1 MSTLSS
7 RVGLRASTTTLA
19 SFRKHAKQS
28 VVNPH
33 SSNFNS
39 RRKSLLVSNG
49 ATISFVRD
57 SVETSVPDV
66 KLTKSRD
73 GTSGTAFFTFE
84 NPDVFESATGD
95 ITGMYLS
102 DEEGEMTTVSSCCLL
117 YHLIARCVS
126 YLKTSDVI
134 ASPFDSKSS
143 HRVLDVSIFVS
154 LSVSLSEPPLFSNKQ
169 TLFNSDLRVMNNFTQ
184 VDVNAKF
191 VNGKPKCIEARY
203 IMRSSQEWERFMRFM
218 TRYAEDNGLGFN
230 KTS

>member
-126 YLKTSDVI
+126 YLKNVRRHRFPVWLKI
-134 ASPFDSKSS
+134 ISS
-143 HRVLDVSIFVS
+143 CSRCFHLRLSFCLS
-154 LSVSLSEPPLFSNKQ
+154 LWTP
-169 TLFNSDLRVMNNFTQ
+169 TLL
-184 VDVNAKF
+184 
-191 VNGKPKCIEARY
+191 
-203 IMRSSQEWERFMRFM
+203 
-218 TRYAEDNGLGFN
+218 
-230 KTS
+230 

>member
-134 ASPFDSKSS
+134 ASPFDSSCVRS
-143 HRVLDVSIFVS
+143 ISRCFHRLS
-154 LSVSLSEPPLFSNKQ
+154 LFSLSETLFSDEW
-169 TLFNSDLRVMNNFTQ
+169 FNSDL
-184 VDVNAKF
+184 
-191 VNGKPKCIEARY
+191 
-203 IMRSSQEWERFMRFM
+203 
-218 TRYAEDNGLGFN
+218 L
-230 KTS
+230 

>member
-19 SFRKHAKQS
+19 PFRKGAKQS
-28 VVNPH
+28 SSLV

-39 RRKSLLVSNG
+39 RRKFVVSNG

-73 GTSGTAFFTFE
+73 GTSGTAIFTFE

-102 DEEGEMTTVSSCCLL
+102 DEEGEMTTVSCCCLL
-117 YHLIARCVS
+117 YHPIARCVS
-126 YLKTSDVI
+126 YLQTSDVI
-134 ASPFDSKSS
+134 ASPFDASS
-143 HRVLDVSIFVS
+143 SSSCSRCFHLRLSFCRS
-154 LSVSLSEPPLFSNKQ
+154 L
-169 TLFNSDLRVMNNFTQ
+169 
-184 VDVNAKF
+184 
-191 VNGKPKCIEARY
+191 
-203 IMRSSQEWERFMRFM
+203 
-218 TRYAEDNGLGFN
+218 
-230 KTS
+230 

>member
-117 YHLIARCVS
+117 YHLIARDVFRI
-126 YLKTSDVI
+126 LKRQTSSLPRLTHHHRLVF
-134 ASPFDSKSS
+134 SMFPSS
-143 HRVLDVSIFVS
+143 SLFLS
-154 LSVSLSEPPLFSNKQ
+154 LSLNPHSSLTNKLYL
-169 TLFNSDLRVMNNFTQ
+169 TLIYV
-184 VDVNAKF
+184 
-191 VNGKPKCIEARY
+191 
-203 IMRSSQEWERFMRFM
+203 
-218 TRYAEDNGLGFN
+218 
-230 KTS
+230 

>member
-7 RVGLRASTTTLA
+7 RCGLLSSTTTLA
-19 SFRKHAKQS
+19 PFRKGAKQS
-28 VVNPH
+28 SPLV

-39 RRKSLLVSNG
+39 SSGRRKSFAISNA
-49 ATISFVRD
+49 ATISFVKGD
-57 SVETSVPDV
+57 VETSVPDV

-102 DEEGEMTTVSSCCLL
+102 DEEGEMTTV
-117 YHLIARCVS
+117 
-126 YLKTSDVI
+126 
-134 ASPFDSKSS
+134 
-143 HRVLDVSIFVS
+143 
-154 LSVSLSEPPLFSNKQ
+154 
-169 TLFNSDLRVMNNFTQ
+169 
-184 VDVNAKF
+184 DVNAKF

>member
-102 DEEGEMTTVSSCCLL
+102 DEEGEMITVSSCCLL

-134 ASPFDSKSS
+134 ASPFDASS
-143 HRVLDVSIFVS
+143 SSCSRCFHRRLSFCLS
-154 LSVSLSEPPLFSNKQ
+154 L
-169 TLFNSDLRVMNNFTQ
+169 
-184 VDVNAKF
+184 
-191 VNGKPKCIEARY
+191 
-203 IMRSSQEWERFMRFM
+203 
-218 TRYAEDNGLGFN
+218 
-230 KTS
+230 

>member
-19 SFRKHAKQS
+19 SFRKHAAKQS

-39 RRKSLLVSNG
+39 GRKLSLLVSNG

-102 DEEGEMTTVSSCCLL
+102 DEEGEMTTVSCCCLL

-126 YLKTSDVI
+126 YRNTSDVI
-134 ASPFDSKSS
+134 ASPF
-143 HRVLDVSIFVS
+143 
-154 LSVSLSEPPLFSNKQ
+154 
-169 TLFNSDLRVMNNFTQ
+169 
-184 VDVNAKF
+184 
-191 VNGKPKCIEARY
+191 
-203 IMRSSQEWERFMRFM
+203 
-218 TRYAEDNGLGFN
+218 
-230 KTS
+230 

>member
-1 MSTLSS
+1 M
-7 RVGLRASTTTLA
+7 GLRASTTTLA
-19 SFRKHAKQS
+19 PFRKGAKQS
-28 VVNPH
+28 SSLV

-102 DEEGEMTTVSSCCLL
+102 DEEGEMTTVS
-117 YHLIARCVS
+117 
-126 YLKTSDVI
+126 
-134 ASPFDSKSS
+134 
-143 HRVLDVSIFVS
+143 
-154 LSVSLSEPPLFSNKQ
+154 
-169 TLFNSDLRVMNNFTQ
+169 
-184 VDVNAKF
+184 
-191 VNGKPKCIEARY
+191 
-203 IMRSSQEWERFMRFM
+203 
-218 TRYAEDNGLGFN
+218 
-230 KTS
+230 

>member
-19 SFRKHAKQS
+19 SFRKHANKQS

-39 RRKSLLVSNG
+39 GRKSSLLVSNG

-102 DEEGEMTTVSSCCLL
+102 DEEGEMTTVSCCCLL

-126 YLKTSDVI
+126 YRNTSDVI
-134 ASPFDSKSS
+134 ASPFWLIIIVFSMFPSS
-143 HRVLDVSIFVS
+143 LFLSLSLKHVVS
-154 LSVSLSEPPLFSNKQ
+154 LTNVL
-169 TLFNSDLRVMNNFTQ
+169 TL
-184 VDVNAKF
+184 
-191 VNGKPKCIEARY
+191 IYYE
-203 IMRSSQEWERFMRFM
+203 
-218 TRYAEDNGLGFN
+218 
-230 KTS
+230 

>member
-28 VVNPH
+28 VVNPN

-39 RRKSLLVSNG
+39 GRKLSLLVSNG

-102 DEEGEMTTVSSCCLL
+102 DEEGEMTTVS
-117 YHLIARCVS
+117 
-126 YLKTSDVI
+126 
-134 ASPFDSKSS
+134 
-143 HRVLDVSIFVS
+143 
-154 LSVSLSEPPLFSNKQ
+154 
-169 TLFNSDLRVMNNFTQ
+169 
-184 VDVNAKF
+184 
-191 VNGKPKCIEARY
+191 
-203 IMRSSQEWERFMRFM
+203 
-218 TRYAEDNGLGFN
+218 
-230 KTS
+230 

>member
-134 ASPFDSKSS
+134 ASPFDASS
-143 HRVLDVSIFVS
+143 SSCSRCFHRRLSFCLS
-154 LSVSLSEPPLFSNKQ
+154 L
-169 TLFNSDLRVMNNFTQ
+169 
-184 VDVNAKF
+184 
-191 VNGKPKCIEARY
+191 
-203 IMRSSQEWERFMRFM
+203 
-218 TRYAEDNGLGFN
+218 
-230 KTS
+230 

>member
-39 RRKSLLVSNG
+39 GRKLSLLVSNG

-102 DEEGEMTTVSSCCLL
+102 DEEGEMTTVSCCCLL
-117 YHLIARCVS
+117 YHPIARCVS

-134 ASPFDSKSS
+134 ASPFWLIIIVLFSMFPSS
-143 HRVLDVSIFVS
+143 LFLSLSLKHVVS
-154 LSVSLSEPPLFSNKQ
+154 LTNVL
-169 TLFNSDLRVMNNFTQ
+169 TL
-184 VDVNAKF
+184 
-191 VNGKPKCIEARY
+191 IYYE
-203 IMRSSQEWERFMRFM
+203 
-218 TRYAEDNGLGFN
+218 
-230 KTS
+230 

>member
-28 VVNPH
+28 SSLV

-39 RRKSLLVSNG
+39 RRKFVVSNG

-102 DEEGEMTTVSSCCLL
+102 DEEGEMTTV
-117 YHLIARCVS
+117 
-126 YLKTSDVI
+126 
-134 ASPFDSKSS
+134 
-143 HRVLDVSIFVS
+143 
-154 LSVSLSEPPLFSNKQ
+154 
-169 TLFNSDLRVMNNFTQ
+169 
-184 VDVNAKF
+184 DVNAKF

>member
-28 VVNPH
+28 SSLV

-39 RRKSLLVSNG
+39 RRKFVVSNG

-134 ASPFDSKSS
+134 ASPFDASS
-143 HRVLDVSIFVS
+143 SCSRCFHLRLSFCLS
-154 LSVSLSEPPLFSNKQ
+154 L
-169 TLFNSDLRVMNNFTQ
+169 
-184 VDVNAKF
+184 
-191 VNGKPKCIEARY
+191 
-203 IMRSSQEWERFMRFM
+203 
-218 TRYAEDNGLGFN
+218 
-230 KTS
+230 